1 MPKARQ
7 SLTLNLLQARE
18 AAMRFFRPS
27 LNEHGLTE
35 QQWRIIRILHLQGA
49 LEIHKLA
56 DLSCILRPSMTGVL
70 SRMEKAGL
78 VTRQKVHHDQRIV
91 LVDLTDAGH
100 TCFDRMSEC
109 MEQNYLR
116 LQSELGAEKLEALLT
131 LLFEFKSLK
140 R

>member
-1 MPKARQ
+1 MLTPRQ

-35 QQWRIIRILHLQGA
+35 QQWRIIRTLHQHGA

-56 DLSCILRPSMTGVL
+56 DLSCIVGPSMTGVL

-78 VTRQKVHHDQRIV
+78 VKRQKVHHDHRIV
-91 LVDLTDAGH
+91 LVDLTETGQA
-100 TCFDRMSEC
+100 CFESMSEC
-109 MEQNYLR
+109 MEQNYLH
-116 LQSELGAEKLEALLT
+116 LQRQLGDEKLEALLV
-131 LLFEFKSLK
+131 LLGELK
-140 R
+140 AVKR